1 MSILPNTNE
10 WTYEQYALIPN
21 DGLRHEI
28 VNGAHFMN
36 PAPNL
41 YHQTVSRR
49 IQFQLYRVIEIA
61 GKGVVFN
68 APVDV
73 QLSNRD
79 IVQPDL
85 VVIETSRQKIMTPT
99 KIKGIPNLLVE
110 ILSPSNADYD
120 LKKKRELYERSGVP
134 EYWIVL
140 PDEQQLIQLSL
151 IDGRYQESFHHDAIT
166 MIEPPQA
173 TVDLTQVW

>member
-140 PDEQQLIQLSL
+140 PDEQQVIQLSL
-151 IDGRYQESFHHDAIT
+151 IDGRYQESIHHDAIT